1 MSTHNIWS
9 MYSSFLSSS
18 RAQKYLYSC
27 YFSKG
32 IEQAESKSYQNC
44 YPFIYF
50 LEHGKKYYDLAGTA
64 PTELQPVLLFYGMIQ
79 LLKACI
85 LTVDPGYPEN
95 SSVLA
100 HGVTTRKRKK
110 KYYEFLHDEVR
121 IQRSGLFNHFSTELF
136 HVKHAEGEKLKMN
149 DIMPLIPELRDL
161 FWHVQNESVN
171 VAVCRKDQEL
181 MIPVEVFDGL
191 YMNTERFLL
200 FLNENPAITYQLLKE
215 TKEHI
220 IVHSSK
226 ELHPLECEPFSYH
239 SNGQYY
245 LYGSRREMKE
255 LNECMIH
262 YAVLYNLSMLC
273 RYETEWWSDIF
284 HSYTTN
290 DLPFIKEFL
299 AVTQYKVPY
308 LLGEYLRRK
317 DLQGEGY

>member
-1 MSTHNIWS
+1 MSDANTWS
-9 MYSSFLSSS
+9 LYYSFFSSS
-18 RAQKYLYSC
+18 RAQKYLYGC
-27 YFSKG
+27 YENAG

-85 LTVDPGYPEN
+85 LTVDPDYPEN

-121 IQRSGLFNHFSTELF
+121 IQRSGLFNHFSTKLF

-149 DIMPLIPELRDL
+149 DIMALIPELRDL
-161 FWHVQNESVN
+161 FLHVHNEDIN
-171 VAVCRKDQEL
+171 VQVMRNDQEL
-181 MIPVEVFDGL
+181 IIPIDVLDGL
-191 YMNTERFLL
+191 HMNTGRLIS
-200 FLNENPAITYQLLKE
+200 FLNENPEITFQLLKE

-239 SNGQYY
+239 TNGSYY
-245 LYGSRREMKE
+245 LYSSRREMKE

-299 AVTQYKVPY
+299 SITRTKMPY
-308 LLGEYLRRK
+308 LLGQFLQRK
-317 DLQGEGY
+317 G